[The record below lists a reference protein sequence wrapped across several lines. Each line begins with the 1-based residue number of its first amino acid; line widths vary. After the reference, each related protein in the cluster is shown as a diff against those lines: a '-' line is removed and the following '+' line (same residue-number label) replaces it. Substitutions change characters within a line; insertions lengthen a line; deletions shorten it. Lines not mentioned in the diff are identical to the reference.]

1 MIITLALLLLA
12 VAVSG
17 CGEEQQPADTAAEA
31 TVPVVSVE
39 PAFDYTAAG
48 ADPIGDPSGP
58 YYHQVYKAVSADGI
72 NYTRTGGV
80 VLDKASVPDAVSLPD
95 GRLVIYAVDGSGRS
109 ESGLMVAIS
118 EDKGATWKQGSLQL
132 EGLQPPGKGVDPNAV
147 VTPEGAVRL
156 YYVVF
161 PRKMPI
167 DEQGRVVTTGEMIR
181 IKSAVSTDGVNF
193 KEEEGVRYQ
202 TAEMITDP
210 DTVKIRDKWYMYV
223 SMGPK
228 NVALSSNDGMT
239 FNLVGPIREQGS
251 VSRTVPVGD
260 GRYRQYFCRE
270 GIASAISADG
280 LTWTD
285 EAGQRLEADRG
296 KIMCDPA
303 PVKLS
308 DGWLMFYKVGPAPV
322 GGPPPGSP
330 PPSGGQQPTPG
341 SQPPPPGG

>member
-1 MIITLALLLLA
+1 MMIFQSMLSRSMLSALALLLP

-17 CGEEQQPADTAAEA
+17 CSEEQQTVETATEAAAPA
-31 TVPVVSVE
+31 PVE
-39 PAFDYTAAG
+39 LAFDYPAAG

-58 YYHQVYKAVSADGI
+58 YYHQVYKAVSADGL
-72 NYTRTGGV
+72 NFTKVGGV
-80 VLDKASVPDAVSLPD
+80 LLDKASVPDAVSLPD
-95 GRLVIYAVDGSGRS
+95 GRLVIYAVDGGGRS

-118 EDKGATWKQGSLQL
+118 EDQGATWKQGSLQL
-132 EGLQPPGKGVDPNAV
+132 KGLQPPGKGVDPNAV
-147 VTPEGAVRL
+147 MTPEGAVRL

-167 DEQGRVVTTGEMIR
+167 NAQGRVVTTGETIR
-181 IKSAVSTDGVNF
+181 IKSALSSDGVNF
-193 KEEEGVRYQ
+193 DEEEGVRYQ

-210 DTVKIRDKWYMYV
+210 DTVKIGDKWYMYV

-228 NVALSSNDGMT
+228 NVALSSSDGMT

-251 VSRTVPVGD
+251 VSRTVPAGE

-270 GIASAISADG
+270 GIASAVSADG

-303 PVKLS
+303 PVKLG
-308 DGWLMFYKVGPAPV
+308 DGWLMFYKVGSAPV

-330 PPSGGQQPTPG
+330 PPPV
-341 SQPPPPGG
+341 